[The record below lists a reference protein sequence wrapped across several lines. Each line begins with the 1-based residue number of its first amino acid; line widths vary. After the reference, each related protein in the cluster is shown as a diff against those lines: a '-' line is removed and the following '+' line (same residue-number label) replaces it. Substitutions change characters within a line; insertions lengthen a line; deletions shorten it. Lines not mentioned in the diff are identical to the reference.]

1 MITIRFFSKLRD
13 HFDICTPKVEIGFKA
28 NISVLNALNSAEKV
42 LGKSIV
48 AHLVEDG
55 AIQDGIILFV
65 SGKKVS
71 DASSLLEDGDELNFY
86 TPPLGG

>member
-13 HFDICTPKVEIGFKA
+13 HFDISISKVEIGFEA
-28 NISVLNALNSAEKV
+28 NITVLKALGSAEKV